1 MKFTV
6 HSSEMKGAMSLVQKA
21 IASKNSLP
29 ILDCVKLTQNASG
42 DLDITG
48 GDQETMMT
56 VTVPMMEVE
65 NFHPI
70 CVEAALLSEILGA
83 VGKQTARFEVDGTSA
98 TIVYSTGHF
107 NFAVQNADEYP
118 QVEENIEA
126 VDSFTMQADELAK
139 AIAMCRVFAGNDE
152 LRPIMTS
159 VCMDMSGEHLVLA
172 ATDGHRLVRKGF
184 PNVKTNKSIQGV
196 VSVKTAAL
204 LSAYQRPVEMTVRV
218 NERKTA
224 FIAEGFRLVSTS
236 VEGNYPRYNSV
247 IPQSNPYKVEVS
259 RSALATALKRAMVAG
274 NKATALVK
282 LGLTTFMGGE
292 GQINVEARNL
302 DFARSGQD
310 VISCTHNCTGG
321 MNIGFKGTFL
331 AEILATHTTDKVSIE
346 LTDPSRAAVL
356 RDIDGDPDLLTLIM
370 PMMLQD

>member
-126 VDSFTMQADELAK
+126 VDSFTMQADELDK

-172 ATDGHRLVRKGF
+172 ATDGHRLIRKGF

-204 LSAYQRPVEMTVRV
+204 ISAYQRPVEMTVRV
-218 NERKTA
+218 N
-224 FIAEGFRLVSTS
+224 
-236 VEGNYPRYNSV
+236 
-247 IPQSNPYKVEVS
+247 
-259 RSALATALKRAMVAG
+259 
-274 NKATALVK
+274 
-282 LGLTTFMGGE
+282 
-292 GQINVEARNL
+292 
-302 DFARSGQD
+302 
-310 VISCTHNCTGG
+310 
-321 MNIGFKGTFL
+321 
-331 AEILATHTTDKVSIE
+331 
-346 LTDPSRAAVL
+346 
-356 RDIDGDPDLLTLIM
+356 
-370 PMMLQD
+370 

>member
-224 FIAEGFRLVSTS
+224 FIAEGFRLVATS

-292 GQINVEARNL
+292 GQMSVEARNL

-310 VISCTHNCTGG
+310 VIGCIHNCTSG

-356 RDIDGDPDLLTLIM
+356 RDIDGDPDLLTLSM

>member
-21 IASKNSLP
+21 IAGKNSLP

-98 TIVYSTGHF
+98 TIIYSTGHF

-152 LRPIMTS
+152 LRPIVNS
-159 VCMDMSGEHLVLA
+159 VCMDLSGEYLVLV
-172 ATDGHRLVRKGF
+172 ATDIHRLIRKRF
-184 PNVKTNKSIQGV
+184 SEVKTNKSIQSM

-204 LSAYQRPVEMTVRV
+204 LSAYQRPVEMIVRV

-236 VEGNYPRYNSV
+236 VEGKYPNYNAV

-292 GQINVEARNL
+292 GQMSVEARNL

-310 VISCTHNCTGG
+310 VIGCTHNCTGG
-321 MNIGFKGTFL
+321 MNIGFNGTFL
-331 AEILATHTTDKVSIE
+331 TEILATHTTDKVSIE

-356 RDIDGDPDLLTLIM
+356 RDIDGDQDLLTLIM

>member
-1 MKFTV
+1 
-6 HSSEMKGAMSLVQKA
+6 MKGAMSLVQKA

-29 ILDCVKLTQNASG
+29 ILDCVKLTQNVSG

-48 GDQETMMT
+48 GDQGTMMT

-70 CVEAALLSEILGA
+70 CVESALLSEILGA

-98 TIVYSTGHF
+98 IIVYSTGHF
-107 NFAVQNADEYP
+107 NFAVQNADDYP

-184 PNVKTNKSIQGV
+184 PNIKTNKSIQGV

-224 FIAEGFRLVSTS
+224 FIAEGFRLVSIS

-292 GQINVEARNL
+292 GQMSVEARNL

-310 VISCTHNCTGG
+310 VISCTHNCTSG

-346 LTDPSRAAVL
+346 LTDPSRAAVV

>member
-83 VGKQTARFEVDGTSA
+83 VGKQTARFEVVGTSA

-126 VDSFTMQADELAK
+126 VDSFTMQADELSK

-282 LGLTTFMGGE
+282 LGLSTFMGGE
-292 GQINVEARNL
+292 GQMSVEARNL

-310 VISCTHNCTGG
+310 VISCTHNCTSG
-321 MNIGFKGTFL
+321 MNIRFKGTFL